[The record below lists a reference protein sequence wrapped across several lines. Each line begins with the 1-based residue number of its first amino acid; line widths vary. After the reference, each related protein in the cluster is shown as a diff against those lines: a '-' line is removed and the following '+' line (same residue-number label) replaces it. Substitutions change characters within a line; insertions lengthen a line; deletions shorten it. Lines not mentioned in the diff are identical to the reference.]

1 MIYLLIFIAV
11 VFAGLGL
18 FLVNRGQEEL
28 LIDVQNR
35 SRLVVSKRAPNSTT
49 LSTTIPLKN
58 IGKQSMIIFDA
69 FPRVLLPTEQFNLLT
84 YDATLCTV
92 PRSDHYFEAAV
103 IEHKAELNVTLN
115 ITFFGD
121 LNQMKNIPDFYTLI
135 HVQFVGRKPLR
146 FQSARL
152 FFENN
157 EICEACH
164 VA

>member
-1 MIYLLIFIAV
+1 
-11 VFAGLGL
+11 
-18 FLVNRGQEEL
+18 
-28 LIDVQNR
+28 
-35 SRLVVSKRAPNSTT
+35 
-49 LSTTIPLKN
+49 
-58 IGKQSMIIFDA
+58 MIIFDA
-69 FPRVLLPTEQFNLLT
+69 FPRVLLPTEQFNLLS

-121 LNQMKNIPDFYTLI
+121 YNQMQSIPDFYTLI

-152 FFENN
+152 FFENK

-164 VA
+164 AA